1 MISNHDKIKQLNPH
15 LDEQNIVKVG
25 GRTSKAGV
33 HYRQQIIIPSGKVA
47 QLLVRHVH
55 EANHMGCEYTL
66 AQIREKYWI
75 RRKDVKGVIRKCIT
89 CEKINGRPCQQKMG
103 DLPTSRLA
111 VGDVPFTN
119 TGVDCFGPFLIKR
132 GRSEVKRYGC
142 LFTCMTTRAIH
153 IEVLES
159 LDTDSFLNALR
170 RIISRRGQPRTIT
183 SDNGGNFV
191 SACKELKQG
200 LLELDQAKID
210 HYMIDKGVE
219 WIFHPPHASHKSGIW
234 ERQIRSTRK
243 VLAGLLRGQKLCEE
257 TLVTLMC
264 EVESILN
271 NRPITQVS
279 DELNDL
285 KVLKPSHLLLLREAP
300 LLPPCMSDEKDI
312 YRRRWRQ
319 VQHLAHVFWKG

>member
-1 MISNHDKIKQLNPH
+1 MPDKCKLTVADLERAETEIVKYAQTDLRYLTVTGKLKHDKIKQLNPH
-15 LDEQNIVKVG
+15 LDEQNIVTVG

-89 CEKINGRPCQQKMG
+89 CKRINGRPCQQKMD

-132 GRSEVKRYGC
+132 GRSEVKCYGC
-142 LFTCMTTRAIH
+142 LFTCMTTRAVH

-170 RIISRRGQPRTIT
+170 RFISRRGQPRTIT

-219 WIFHPPHASHKSGIW
+219 WIFHPPHASHKGGI
-234 ERQIRSTRK
+234 
-243 VLAGLLRGQKLCEE
+243 
-257 TLVTLMC
+257 
-264 EVESILN
+264 
-271 NRPITQVS
+271 
-279 DELNDL
+279 
-285 KVLKPSHLLLLREAP
+285 
-300 LLPPCMSDEKDI
+300 
-312 YRRRWRQ
+312 
-319 VQHLAHVFWKG
+319 